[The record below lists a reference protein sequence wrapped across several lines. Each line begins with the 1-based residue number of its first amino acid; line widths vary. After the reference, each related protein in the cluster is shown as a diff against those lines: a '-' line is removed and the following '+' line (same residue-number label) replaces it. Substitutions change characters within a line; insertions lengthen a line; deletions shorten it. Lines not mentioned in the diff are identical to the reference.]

1 MRKPG
6 VEIEKSSLVDTRE
19 DCDDND
25 VIQVRVSP
33 HDLKGK
39 ISLNGEA
46 HALLP
51 MNHMTPVC
59 RSIAQIQK
67 RLPQQNGVAK
77 NSEEKEKESED
88 SFAQN
93 LAALAEHAK
102 LSRDIEDNQKKWKH
116 VAMVM
121 DRFFFCF
128 FFIITVLISTLVV
141 FKEKIRQGREMSL
154 SSSL

>member
-1 MRKPG
+1 M
-6 VEIEKSSLVDTRE
+6 
-19 DCDDND
+19 
-25 VIQVRVSP
+25 RVSP

-51 MNHMTPVC
+51 MNRMTPVC

-93 LAALAEHAK
+93 LAVLAEHAK

-128 FFIITVLISTLVV
+128 FFFFFFFFFNITVLISTLVI

-154 SSSL
+154 SSSS